1 MLWAGLALAMV
12 ARPGAAAGLAVP
24 PATPGPGVAFA
35 TFPIPLHVESV
46 RQGLFITLIQEAA
59 QLARLPHPHIEV
71 MSPMRAVRS
80 LQLGTHDALFPALD
94 VYFES
99 AQAIVRTRE
108 SIDCKED
115 FVFTRKGTPLLR
127 SVADLRGRRVGITR
141 GYPYAREVT
150 HSPAFEREEA
160 PSDELNIRKLVA
172 GRIDAFVVDAK
183 TGLKAAEALDRVTLY
198 RLIDRLTQ
206 VGLLL
211 CRVDGKRVRRY
222 QAMPASVQAA
232 PHFECQS
239 CHRDSPLAGALK
251 ANANDLERAAQ
262 TALEALK
269 ALGYQDVSMDFAVR
283 GVPASLI
290 AASTPAFT
298 MFFVAA
304 PPGHATT
311 RKSDSAASPSRSG
324 TKAPRE
330 PATASRARVSTV
342 RRVMPSSAEATSG
355 SISARAR
362 INSSGPSSFCRVVP
376 TSTLSG
382 LRA

>member
-1 MLWAGLALAMV
+1 MGASTPSPSSSASVRGSVFGPACWRLGLALCLALALAMV

-183 TGLKAAEALDRVTLY
+183 TGLKAAEAL
-198 RLIDRLTQ
+198 
-206 VGLLL
+206 GLRDDLQHDPALPLSRQDVYVAFRATPSGVDWSRRMSAALL
-211 CRVDGKRVRRY
+211 
-222 QAMPASVQAA
+222 Q
-232 PHFECQS
+232 
-239 CHRDSPLAGALK
+239 LK
-251 ANANDLERAAQ
+251 ASGRYRAITQGLTFAQ
-262 TALEALK
+262 
-269 ALGYQDVSMDFAVR
+269 GC
-283 GVPASLI
+283 G
-290 AASTPAFT
+290 
-298 MFFVAA
+298 
-304 PPGHATT
+304 
-311 RKSDSAASPSRSG
+311 
-324 TKAPRE
+324 
-330 PATASRARVSTV
+330 
-342 RRVMPSSAEATSG
+342 RR
-355 SISARAR
+355 
-362 INSSGPSSFCRVVP
+362 
-376 TSTLSG
+376 
-382 LRA
+382 